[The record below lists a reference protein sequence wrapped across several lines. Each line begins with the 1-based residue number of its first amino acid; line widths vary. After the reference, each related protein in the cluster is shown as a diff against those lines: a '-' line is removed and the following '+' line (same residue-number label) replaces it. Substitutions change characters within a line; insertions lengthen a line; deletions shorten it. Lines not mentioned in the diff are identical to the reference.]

1 MRKSGFLMVR
11 KSLDLAQENAHHD
24 SLSKGRRY
32 WLNLFCAFVIAS
44 LIGTAVVV
52 IDLSYRNARHLVRP
66 RRAPITSTPAERG
79 LSFEPVTFTSTDGL
93 RLVGWYIPSHNTAT
107 IILCHGLGDNRVGM
121 LPQAVLLAEHGYGSL
136 LFDFRAHGES
146 GGEMVT
152 YGYAETEDVLA
163 AVDYLL
169 SRPDVD
175 PKRIGILGGSLG
187 AATAIRAMAH
197 STHLKAVVAESAFT
211 SLEDE
216 VASSFTVFSGL
227 PAFPFAPLTVAF
239 AQWQTGLRISEVR
252 PIDDI
257 PSIAPRPVFII
268 HGPDDELI
276 PAEQGLR
283 LYEAAGEP
291 KELWM
296 VSGMGHES
304 ALEIFPH
311 EYEKRIIG
319 FFDKALE
326 VD

>member
-1 MRKSGFLMVR
+1 LTRYEEPMRKSGML
-11 KSLDLAQENAHHD
+11 
-24 SLSKGRRY
+24 SLSKGWRY
-32 WLNLFCAFVIAS
+32 WLNLLCAFVIAS

-52 IDLSYRNARHLVRP
+52 IGLSYQSAHNLVRP

-79 LSFEPVTFTSTDGL
+79 LSFEPVTFTNADGL
-93 RLVGWYIPSHNTAT
+93 RLAGWHIPSHNGAT
-107 IILCHGLGDNRVGM
+107 IILCHCLGCNRVTM

-146 GGEMVT
+146 AGETVS
-152 YGYAETEDVLA
+152 YGYAETDDVLA

-169 SRPDVD
+169 ARPDVD
-175 PKRIGILGGSLG
+175 PQRIGILGGSLG
-187 AATAIRAMAH
+187 AATVLRAAARC
-197 STHLKAVVAESAFT
+197 THLKAVVVESAFT

-216 VASSFTVFSGL
+216 VASSFTAFSGL

-252 PIDDI
+252 PIDDV
-257 PSIAPRPVFII
+257 PSIAPRSIFII
-268 HGPDDELI
+268 HGTDDDTI

-296 VSGMGHES
+296 VGGMGHQS
-304 ALEIFPH
+304 AVNLLPD
-311 EYEKRIIG
+311 EYEKRIIS
-319 FFDKALE
+319 FFDRALSI
-326 VD
+326 DR

>member
-1 MRKSGFLMVR
+1 MRRGGVLSPVEG
-11 KSLDLAQENAHHD
+11 LA
-24 SLSKGRRY
+24 KGWRY
-32 WLNLFCAFVIAS
+32 WLNLLGATAVVS

-52 IDLSYRNARHLVRP
+52 ISLSYRNACNLVRP
-66 RRAPITSTPAERG
+66 RRAAMTSTPVESG
-79 LSFEPVTFTSTDGL
+79 LSYESVTFASADGL
-93 RLVGWYIPSHNTAT
+93 RLAGWYIPSHNGAA
-107 IILCHGLGDNRVGM
+107 IILCHGLGGNRVDM
-121 LPQAVLLAEHGYGSL
+121 LPQAVLLAEHGYGSF

-146 GGEMVT
+146 EGEMVT
-152 YGYAETEDVLA
+152 YGYTETDDVLA

-169 SRPDVD
+169 SRSDVD
-175 PKRIGILGGSLG
+175 PQRIGILGGSLG
-187 AATAIRAMAH
+187 AATALRTAAH
-197 STHLKAVVAESAFT
+197 STHLKVVVAESAFA

-268 HGPDDELI
+268 HGTDDDLI
-276 PAEQGLR
+276 PAEQGFR

-296 VSGMGHES
+296 VDGISHRS
-304 ALEIFPH
+304 ALGIFPD
-311 EYEKRIIG
+311 EYEKRVIG
-319 FFDKALE
+319 FFDNALG
-326 VD
+326 VDR

>member
-1 MRKSGFLMVR
+1 MQNSRP
-11 KSLDLAQENAHHD
+11 
-24 SLSKGRRY
+24 Y
-32 WLNLFCAFVIAS
+32 WLNLFCAFVVAS
-44 LIGTAVVV
+44 LSGTAVVV
-52 IDLSYRNARHLVRP
+52 VVLAYWNAYSLVHPRH
-66 RRAPITSTPAERG
+66 APMTSTPAEKG
-79 LSFEPVTFTSTDGL
+79 LSFEPVTFTTTDGL
-93 RLVGWYIPSHNTAT
+93 RLAGWYIPSRNGAT
-107 IILCHGLGDNRVGM
+107 IILCHGLGDNRVGT
-121 LPQAVLLAEHGYGSL
+121 LPQAILLAEHGYGSF
-136 LFDFRAHGES
+136 LFDFRGHGES
-146 GGEMVT
+146 EGEMIT
-152 YGYAETEDVLA
+152 YGYSESDDVLA

-175 PKRIGILGGSLG
+175 PQRIGILGGSLG
-187 AATAIRAMAH
+187 AATALRAAAR

-257 PSIAPRPVFII
+257 PSIAPRSVFII
-268 HGPDDELI
+268 HGTGDDLI

-296 VSGMGHES
+296 VDVMGHRS
-304 ALEIFPH
+304 ALGIFPN
-311 EYEKRIIG
+311 EYEKKVIG
-319 FFDKALE
+319 FFDKALGI
-326 VD
+326 DR

>member
-1 MRKSGFLMVR
+1 MRKDNVLSRACPEQSRRVEG
-11 KSLDLAQENAHHD
+11 
-24 SLSKGRRY
+24 LSKGRRY
-32 WLNLFCAFVIAS
+32 WFNLLCAFVVAS

-52 IDLSYRNARHLVRP
+52 TDLSYRNACALISP
-66 RRAPITSTPAERG
+66 RRRPVASSPAERG
-79 LSFEPVTFTSTDGL
+79 LSFEPVTFISTDGL
-93 RLVGWYIPSHNTAT
+93 HLAGWYIPSHNGAT
-107 IILCHGLGDNRVGM
+107 IILCHGLGANRLDM

-146 GGEMVT
+146 EGEMVT
-152 YGYAETEDVLA
+152 YGYAETDDVLA

-169 SRPDVD
+169 ARPDVD
-175 PKRIGILGGSLG
+175 PQRIGILGGSLG
-187 AATAIRAMAH
+187 AATAIRAAAR

-216 VASSFTVFSGL
+216 VASSFKVFSGL

-239 AQWQTGLRISEVR
+239 AQRQTGLRISEVR

-257 PSIAPRPVFII
+257 PSIAPWHVFII
-268 HGPDDELI
+268 HGTDDDMI

-296 VSGMGHES
+296 VDMMGHGS
-304 ALEIFPH
+304 ALGIFPD
-311 EYEKRIIG
+311 EYEGRVIS
-319 FFDKALE
+319 FFDQSLLAQDYK
-326 VD
+326 

>member
-1 MRKSGFLMVR
+1 MRKGGVL
-11 KSLDLAQENAHHD
+11 
-24 SLSKGRRY
+24 SLSKGWRY
-32 WLNLFCAFVIAS
+32 WLNLLCAFVVAS
-44 LIGTAVVV
+44 LVGTAVAV
-52 IDLSYRNARHLVRP
+52 IILAYWNAYNLVRP
-66 RRAPITSTPAERG
+66 RRTPMTSTPVESG
-79 LSFEPVTFTSTDGL
+79 LLYEPVTFTSADGL
-93 RLVGWYIPSHNTAT
+93 RLAGWYIPSHNGAA
-107 IILCHGLGDNRVGM
+107 IILCHGLGANRADM
-121 LPQAVLLAEHGYGSL
+121 LPQAVLLAEHGYGSF

-146 GGEMVT
+146 EGEMVT
-152 YGYAETEDVLA
+152 YGYAETDDVLA

-169 SRPDVD
+169 SRSDVD
-175 PKRIGILGGSLG
+175 PQRIGILGGSLG
-187 AATAIRAMAH
+187 AATALRAAAR
-197 STHLKAVVAESAFT
+197 STRLKAVVAESAFT

-268 HGPDDELI
+268 HGTDDDLI

-296 VSGMGHES
+296 VGVMGHES
-304 ALEIFPH
+304 PLGIFPD
-311 EYEKRIIG
+311 EYEKRVIG
-319 FFDKALE
+319 FFDKALQ
-326 VD
+326 VDR

>member
-1 MRKSGFLMVR
+1 MR
-11 KSLDLAQENAHHD
+11 
-24 SLSKGRRY
+24 KGRRY
-32 WLNLFCAFVIAS
+32 WLNLLCAFVVAS
-44 LIGTAVVV
+44 LIGTVVVV
-52 IDLSYRNARHLVRP
+52 IDLSYRNACNLVRP
-66 RRAPITSTPAERG
+66 RRAPMTSTPAERG

-93 RLVGWYIPSHNTAT
+93 RLAGWYIPSRNRAA
-107 IILCHGLGDNRVGM
+107 IILCHGLGTNRADM

-146 GGEMVT
+146 EGEMVT
-152 YGYAETEDVLA
+152 YGYAETDDVLA

-175 PKRIGILGGSLG
+175 PQRIGILGGSLG
-187 AATAIRAMAH
+187 AATALRAAAR
-197 STHLKAVVAESAFT
+197 SIHLKAVVAESAFT

-216 VASSFTVFSGL
+216 LASSFTVFSGL

-268 HGPDDELI
+268 HGTDDDTI

-296 VSGMGHES
+296 VDGMGHES
-304 ALEIFPH
+304 AVNRFPD
-311 EYEKRIIG
+311 EYEKRVIG
-319 FFDKALE
+319 FFDKALG
-326 VD
+326 VDR

>member
-1 MRKSGFLMVR
+1 MRKGGVLSFAL
-11 KSLDLAQENAHHD
+11 SLPKG
-24 SLSKGRRY
+24 LSKDRRY
-32 WLNLFCAFVIAS
+32 WLNLLCAFVVAS

-52 IDLSYRNARHLVRP
+52 INLSYRCAYNLVHT
-66 RRAPITSTPAERG
+66 RRAPITATPAERG
-79 LSFEPVTFTSTDGL
+79 LSFEPVTFTSADGL
-93 RLVGWYIPSHNTAT
+93 RLTGWHIPSRNGAT
-107 IILCHGLGDNRVGM
+107 IILGHGLRCNRVDM
-121 LPQAVLLAEHGYGSL
+121 LPQAALLAEHGYGSL

-146 GGEMVT
+146 EGEMLT
-152 YGYAETEDVLA
+152 YGYGETDDVLA

-175 PKRIGILGGSLG
+175 PQRIGILGGSLG
-187 AATAIRAMAH
+187 AATAIRAAAR

-216 VASSFTVFSGL
+216 VASSFKAFSGL
-227 PAFPFAPLTVAF
+227 PAFPFAPLTVVF

-268 HGPDDELI
+268 HGTDDDTI
-276 PAEQGLR
+276 PAEQGHR

-296 VSGMGHES
+296 VDGMGHQS
-304 ALEIFPH
+304 AVTLLPD
-311 EYEKRIIG
+311 EYEKRVIG
-319 FFDKALE
+319 FFDKALD
-326 VD
+326 VDR